1 MYIHVNV
8 RPCICTAHVTHT
20 PVPHIINVFLHLF
33 READI
38 STLQSTEA
46 DLFDGH
52 DVCRLLVQG
61 LVDLDQECPG
71 YVMCKAW
78 SVIGPEK
85 REFHRNIIGILWN

>member
-1 MYIHVNV
+1 MSMYVHAYALHTSHIH
-8 RPCICTAHVTHT
+8 PCRTSF
-20 PVPHIINVFLHLF
+20 NVFLHLF